1 MRSNKIVTSGNF
13 TPGLSAQNT
22 QHYIIQKERYE
33 QRKNQQTD
41 GDYRRY
47 IISLI

>member
-22 QHYIIQKERYE
+22 QHYIIQKKDMNKEKINKLME
-33 QRKNQQTD
+33 
-41 GDYRRY
+41 
-47 IISLI
+47 IIEDILYH

>member
-22 QHYIIQKERYE
+22 QHYIIQKERKE
-33 QRKNQQTD
+33 RQWTKQ
-41 GDYRRY
+41 
-47 IISLI
+47 LK